1 MAAMASDMATD
12 KPAASPLQ
20 LEQFLTY
27 RLHLVNKLTDKHS
40 SDAYAKE
47 LGLGVGEARCL
58 AAIGNVLGNA
68 LSNDASSKKSLSIN
82 ELAAGANLN
91 KAQASRAAQALVA
104 RGLAHKASNEA
115 DGRGVAVSLTD
126 AGAALWQQVMALIAQ
141 RNESIFSC
149 LSEAEK
155 AQLGHMLDKIAQN
168 AR

>member
-1 MAAMASDMATD
+1 MAAENAAS
-12 KPAASPLQ
+12 PAASTSSTPP

-58 AAIGNVLGNA
+58 AAIGNA
-68 LSNDASSKKSLSIN
+68 LVDALATKKSLSIN
-82 ELAAGANLN
+82 ELAAGSNLN

-104 RGLAHKASNEA
+104 RGLAHKGNNET

-126 AGAALWQQVMALIAQ
+126 AGMALWQQVMQLIAK
-141 RNESIFSC
+141 RNTSIFSC

-155 AQLGHMLDKIAQN
+155 TQLGSMLDKIAQH

>member
-1 MAAMASDMATD
+1 MADMATD
-12 KPAASPLQ
+12 KPAATSASALQ
-20 LEQFLTY
+20 LEQFLTF

-58 AAIGNVLGNA
+58 AAIGNA
-68 LSNDASSKKSLSIN
+68 LSSKKSLSIN

-91 KAQASRAAQALVA
+91 KAQASRAAQALVV
-104 RGLAHKASNEA
+104 RGLAVKASNEA

-149 LSEAEK
+149 LTEAEK
-155 AQLGHMLDKIAQN
+155 VQLGSMLDKIAQN

>member
-1 MAAMASDMATD
+1 MRPVQGTSST
-12 KPAASPLQ
+12 PP

-58 AAIGNVLGNA
+58 AAIGNVL
-68 LSNDASSKKSLSIN
+68 SNDASSKKSLSIN
-82 ELAAGANLN
+82 ELAAGSNLN

-104 RGLAHKASNEA
+104 RGLAVKASNEA

-126 AGAALWQQVMALIAQ
+126 AGTALWQQVMALIAQ

-149 LSEAEK
+149 LTEAEK
-155 AQLGHMLDKIAQN
+155 VKLGNMLDKIAQN

>member
-1 MAAMASDMATD
+1 MAADDIT
-12 KPAASPLQ
+12 PLSAGTSGTPP

-47 LGLGVGEARCL
+47 LGLAVGEARCL
-58 AAIGNVLGNA
+58 AAIGNA
-68 LSNDASSKKSLSIN
+68 LSSKKSLSIN
-82 ELAAGANLN
+82 ELAAGSNLN

-104 RGLAHKASNEA
+104 RGLAHKGGHET

-126 AGAALWQQVMALIAQ
+126 AGAKLWQQVMQLIAQ
-141 RNESIFSC
+141 RNASIFSC
-149 LSEAEK
+149 LTEAEK
-155 AQLGHMLDKIAQN
+155 AQLGHMLDKIALH

>member
-1 MAAMASDMATD
+1 MRPVPGTSST
-12 KPAASPLQ
+12 PP

-58 AAIGNVLGNA
+58 AAIGNA
-68 LSNDASSKKSLSIN
+68 LSNDASSKKSMSIN
-82 ELAAGANLN
+82 ELAAGSNLN

-104 RGLAHKASNEA
+104 SGLAVKASNET

-126 AGAALWQQVMALIAQ
+126 AGAALWQQVMALIAK

-149 LSEAEK
+149 LSETEK
-155 AQLGHMLDKIAQN
+155 VQLGGMLDKIAQN

>member
-1 MAAMASDMATD
+1 MLPVQDT
-12 KPAASPLQ
+12 SPTPP

-58 AAIGNVLGNA
+58 AAIGNALGNA
-68 LSNDASSKKSLSIN
+68 LADDASSKKSLSIN
-82 ELAAGANLN
+82 ELAAGSNLN

-104 RGLAHKASNEA
+104 RGLAHKGGHET
-115 DGRGVAVSLTD
+115 DGRGVAISLSE
-126 AGAALWQQVMALIAQ
+126 AGAALWQQVMQLIAK
-141 RNESIFSC
+141 RNASIFSC

-155 AQLGHMLDKIAQN
+155 AQLGNMLDKIAQN

>member
-1 MAAMASDMATD
+1 MATPSLP
-12 KPAASPLQ
+12 KTAKTLP

-40 SDAYAKE
+40 SDAYATE
-47 LGLGVGEARCL
+47 LGLAVGEARCL
-58 AAIGNVLGNA
+58 AAIGNA
-68 LSNDASSKKSLSIN
+68 LINDESSKKSLSIN
-82 ELAAGANLN
+82 ELATGSNLN

-104 RGLAHKASNEA
+104 RGLAVKASNEA

-126 AGAALWQQVMALIAQ
+126 AGMALWQQVMQLIAK

-149 LSEAEK
+149 LTMAEK
-155 AQLGHMLDKIAQN
+155 VQLGHMLDKIAQN

>member
-1 MAAMASDMATD
+1 MATE
-12 KPAASPLQ
+12 KIAAATPP

-58 AAIGNVLGNA
+58 AAIGNA
-68 LSNDASSKKSLSIN
+68 LTNDASSKKSLSIN
-82 ELAAGANLN
+82 ELAAGSNLN

-104 RGLAHKASNEA
+104 RGLAHKGGHET

-126 AGAALWQQVMALIAQ
+126 AGLTLWQQVMQLIAQ
-141 RNESIFSC
+141 RNASIFSC

-155 AQLGHMLDKIAQN
+155 AQLGNMLDKIAQH

>member
-1 MAAMASDMATD
+1 MADMTTD

-58 AAIGNVLGNA
+58 AAIGNA
-68 LSNDASSKKSLSIN
+68 LSTDASSKKSLSIN
-82 ELAAGANLN
+82 ELAAGSNLN
-91 KAQASRAAQALVA
+91 KAQASRAAQALVV
-104 RGLAHKASNEA
+104 RGLAHKGNNET

-126 AGAALWQQVMALIAQ
+126 AGAKLWQQVMALIAQ

-149 LSEAEK
+149 LSEAEQT
-155 AQLGHMLDKIAQN
+155 QLGHMLDKIAQN